1 MTCIITLLIISVV
14 FIIAPIV
21 YYVGKFV
28 KNYFFTPDAENG
40 VGMNKMLTVSLSLI
54 CSIWC
59 LRYAVGYYDIITAA
73 EGSNTLN
80 GFEEIF
86 NSIAHA
92 LQTFSMD
99 EDYTGYILSGK
110 EMLRELFGAD
120 TKWQTVYGVY
130 ASLLNFIAPIIGG
143 AIIFEIL
150 ASIFPRI
157 KLRASYLARWKEK
170 YFFSELSDESLALA
184 KSIRNAKYPIFRK
197 PVIVFTDAYTDDDD
211 EKSSELL
218 LEAKR
223 LGAICISDDLAHIAK
238 NRRGERRFFL
248 IDREEIG
255 NLQLLAKL
263 SDKQNGK
270 YLKGSEVYL
279 FTDSDAYHQVEK
291 RFFDKLRGELGF
303 TEEELPVFI
312 PVNSY
317 KNLITNLLSSLPL
330 YEPIIGRKKSKDKP
344 IDLKVTIL
352 GSGSIGREMFLSAY
366 WYGQMLDTRLHIN
379 VVSQET
385 EKTFRSRIDYLN
397 PEILR
402 TADEEDEILKVNS
415 QGDMADPYCTV
426 KYYQCDVKS
435 SDFISL
441 IKNTNGSLADSD
453 YFLVALGSDEVNVAV
468 ADTVRRYVGERHIA
482 KNNGKRTVIAYV
494 VYDSELANTL
504 NGTSRYSFVSEACDV
519 YTRAIGSLDEVY
531 SIDNV
536 FMQASASLSQRAEE
550 FYHSIQSKE
559 TRAVWHKGR
568 SRDDYKYWANL
579 ARGKH
584 LKYKIFSL
592 GVYTDS
598 VFELDGEEL
607 NESRSK
613 AFETYKDIVH
623 GNCEYFEDEEVQAHI
638 SLMHRMAWLEH
649 RRWNA
654 FTRVYGFRHS
664 SDYGVYAKQSGS
676 YKHMDIKLHPCLVE
690 CDDRGIRGNIDV
702 HCNIDESSLFKAEPS
717 KLDLLDEL
725 SYDLKEKGLND
736 YDFKLYDYP
745 NGDC

>member
-1 MTCIITLLIISVV
+1 MNCIITLLILSVA
-14 FIIAPIV
+14 FIIAPVV
-21 YYVGKFV
+21 YYVGRFV
-28 KNYFFTPDAENG
+28 KNYFFTPEVERRSG
-40 VGMNKMLTVSLSLI
+40 INKMLTVSLSLI

-59 LRYAVGYYDIITAA
+59 LRYAVGYYDIITAV
-73 EGSNTLN
+73 EGTCTLN
-80 GFEEIF
+80 RFEEIF
-86 NSIAHA
+86 NSISHA

-110 EMLRELFGAD
+110 EMLRDLLGAD

-130 ASLLNFIAPIIGG
+130 ASLLNFVAPIVGG

-150 ASIFPRI
+150 ASIFPKLR
-157 KLRASYLARWKEK
+157 LRASYLACWKEK
-170 YFFSELSDESLALA
+170 YFFSELNDESLALA
-184 KSIRNAKYPIFRK
+184 KSICFAKYPIFKK
-197 PVIVFTDAYTDDDD
+197 PVIVFTDTYTDDEN

-218 LEAKR
+218 LEARR
-223 LGAICISDDLAHIAK
+223 LGAICISDDVAHIVK
-238 NRRGERRFFL
+238 NKRGERRFFL

-263 SDKQNGK
+263 SDKQNCE

-279 FTDSDAYHQVEK
+279 FTDGDAYHQVE
-291 RFFDKLRGELGF
+291 RQFFDKLKSVLGF
-303 TEEELPVFI
+303 TDEELPIFI

-317 KNLITNLLSSLPL
+317 KNLITNLLSDIPL
-330 YEPIIGRKKSKDKP
+330 YEPIISKNKSKDNP
-344 IDLKVTIL
+344 VDLTVTVL

-379 VVSQET
+379 VVSQES

-402 TADEEDEILKVNS
+402 TTDKEDEILKINS
-415 QGDMADPYCTV
+415 KGDMADPYCTV
-426 KYYQCDVKS
+426 TYHQCDVKS

-441 IKNTNGSLADSD
+441 LKNEEGSLADSD
-453 YFLVALGSDEVNVAV
+453 YILVALGSDEVNVAV

-482 KNNGKRTVIAYV
+482 QNNGKRTVIAYV
-494 VYDSELANTL
+494 VYDSELAETL
-504 NGTSRYSFVSEACDV
+504 NGTKRYSFVSEACDV

-536 FMQASASLSQRAEE
+536 FMQASSSLSQRAEE
-550 FYHSIQSKE
+550 FYQSIQSKE
-559 TRAVWHKGR
+559 TRAKWHKNR

-592 GVYTDS
+592 GVFTES
-598 VFELDGEEL
+598 VFELDGDEL
-607 NESRSK
+607 NASRDKALES
-613 AFETYKDIVH
+613 YKNIVH
-623 GNCEYFEDEEVQAHI
+623 GNCEFSDESEVKAHI

-664 SDYGVYAKQSGS
+664 SDYDTYAKQCGS
-676 YKHMDIKLHPCLVE
+676 YKQMDIKLHPCLVE
-690 CDDRGIRGNIDV
+690 CDELGIRGAVDV
-702 HCNIDESSLFKAEPS
+702 HCSVDESTLFKADTSE
-717 KLDLLDEL
+717 LDLLDEL
-725 SYDLKEKGLND
+725 SYDLKEKGLNG

-745 NGDC
+745 VGDC